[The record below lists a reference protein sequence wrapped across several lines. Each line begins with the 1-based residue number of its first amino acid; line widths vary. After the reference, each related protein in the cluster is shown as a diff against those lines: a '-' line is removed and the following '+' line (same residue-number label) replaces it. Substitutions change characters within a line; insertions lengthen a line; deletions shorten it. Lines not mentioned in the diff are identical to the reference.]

1 MTCEECLSALETE
14 SLREMTADSAV
25 MQHCATCPDCARVT
39 TMVRDKEYETATVLN
54 SLPPM
59 GNPVTVA
66 ETAGLT
72 DQRRRVGGV
81 VVMLSAIAGA
91 IIIWIVSA
99 TMIVPALS
107 RGGVI
112 GNAASPGGLRT
123 ETMHLYCLSPQ
134 QGEEIIRPYV
144 NSPGSMVR
152 PVVSGI
158 SAITVRGRPDE
169 LAKSRTLIHDFERDP
184 NAACRIAE
192 TQLRNTIERVER
204 AADEAAGRDVAPSPG
219 PQNLKGPG
227 LHGSGGAS
235 LLNADKA
242 TTPPKKK

>member
-25 MQHCATCPDCARVT
+25 IQHCATCPDCARVT

-59 GNPVTVA
+59 SDPLTVA

-72 DQRRRVGGV
+72 AHRRRVGGF
-81 VVMLSAIAGA
+81 VVMASAIAGA

-99 TMIVPALS
+99 TMVVPGLYRA
-107 RGGVI
+107 GVI
-112 GNAASPGGLRT
+112 GGAPSPSGLRT
-123 ETMHLYCLSPQ
+123 ETMQLYCLSPQ
-134 QGEEIIRPYV
+134 QGEEIIRPYI

-158 SAITVRGRPDE
+158 SAITVRGSPDE
-169 LAKSRTLIHDFERDP
+169 VAKSRTLIHEFERDP
-184 NAACRIAE
+184 NAACRASA
-192 TQLRNTIERVER
+192 TQLQKTMESVDQAFKDANRDRD
-204 AADEAAGRDVAPSPG
+204 AAPTPSSGNG
-219 PQNLKGPG
+219 PS
-227 LHGSGGAS
+227 LHGPRSGTT
-235 LLNADKA
+235 LLTPDKA
-242 TTPPKKK
+242 TTAPKKE

>member
-14 SLREMTADSAV
+14 SLRDMTADSAV

-39 TMVRDKEYETATVLN
+39 TMVRDREYETATILN

-59 GNPVTVA
+59 SNPLMVA

-72 DQRRRVGGV
+72 AHRRRVGGF
-81 VVMLSAIAGA
+81 VVMGSAIAGS

-99 TMIVPALS
+99 TMIVPALY

-112 GNAASPGGLRT
+112 GNPASRT
-123 ETMHLYCLSPQ
+123 ETMQLSCLSPQ
-134 QGEEIIRPYV
+134 QGEEIIRPYI
-144 NSPGSMVR
+144 NSVGSMVK

-158 SAITVRGRPDE
+158 SAITVRGTPE
-169 LAKSRTLIHDFERDP
+169 EVAKSRNLIHEFERDP
-184 NAACRIAE
+184 NAACRIEE
-192 TQLRNTIERVER
+192 TRLRSTIESVER
-204 AADEAAGRDVAPSPG
+204 AANAAAGRDVTPSPD

-227 LHGSGGAS
+227 LLGPGGAG

>member
-14 SLREMTADSAV
+14 SLRDMTADSAV

-39 TMVRDKEYETATVLN
+39 TMVRDREYETATILN

-59 GNPVTVA
+59 SNPLMVA

-72 DQRRRVGGV
+72 AHRRRAGRF
-81 VVMLSAIAGA
+81 VVMGSAIAGA
-91 IIIWIVSA
+91 FIIWIVSA
-99 TMIVPALS
+99 TMIVPALY

-112 GNAASPGGLRT
+112 GNAGSYGTLRT
-123 ETMHLYCLSPQ
+123 ETMQLSCLSPQ
-134 QGEEIIRPYV
+134 QGEEIIRPYI
-144 NSPGSMVR
+144 NSVGSMVR

-158 SAITVRGRPDE
+158 SAITVRGSAAE
-169 LAKSRTLIHDFERDP
+169 VAKSRELINHFERDP

-192 TQLRNTIERVER
+192 TRLRSTIESVDR
-204 AADEAAGRDVAPSPG
+204 AMEAATRDITPAPSPQV
-219 PQNLKGPG
+219 PKGPG
-227 LHGSGGAS
+227 LLGPGGAS